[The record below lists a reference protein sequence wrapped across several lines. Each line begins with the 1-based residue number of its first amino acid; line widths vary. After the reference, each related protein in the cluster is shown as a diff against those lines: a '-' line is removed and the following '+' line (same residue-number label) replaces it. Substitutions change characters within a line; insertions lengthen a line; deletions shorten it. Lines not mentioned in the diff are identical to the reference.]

1 MILTPQAR
9 KSLERGL
16 ATVNALE
23 DKLLYLEQI
32 AAVSPQFA
40 DRIAQLRTRKE
51 YQKTLATVAI
61 TADSSTRQ

>member
-23 DKLLYLEQI
+23 EKILYLEQI
-32 AAVSPQFA
+32 AATSPQFA
-40 DRIAQLRTRKE
+40 ERVQQLRTRSE

-61 TADSSTRQ
+61 TADSSTR

>member
-9 KSLERGL
+9 KSMERGL
-16 ATVNALE
+16 ATVNQQE
-23 DKLLYLEQI
+23 DKLVYLEQI

-40 DRIAQLRTRKE
+40 ERIAQLRTRKE
-51 YQKTLATVAI
+51 YQKILNTTAI